1 MPQPRPQFASGFMT
15 ISSRTRKILWARS
28 GNECAFADC
37 KQELI
42 VFGTDGATTV
52 IGEEAHIVAQKRDGP
67 RGDGSPPGGDIDGV
81 ANLIL
86 VCPTHHRLI
95 DDQPQNFG
103 IEMLAQIK
111 RSHEDSIAKD
121 REKQRPSSN
130 LHPAEH
136 YRGFSD
142 LPIFQSWEFIDTIF
156 VVSQFGEEPI
166 PTGNQSWRGNGLV
179 FEVIRAGKVIYSG
192 MYSEADPDVLFSVD
206 KSLITIT
213 EQIFDFK
220 ANRDTPFIQRVIDIG
235 GTELSVRSIRLYTP
249 QDMTKRSAGE
259 ILASYE
265 EWLANGVDP
274 ETAVINIRD
283 FGFAN
288 PAEVCS
294 VIKGLFEQRRVD
306 GAVAECASMVAN
318 EISAYL
324 KAGFYEET

>member
-1 MPQPRPQFASGFMT
+1 MT

-28 GNECAFADC
+28 GNECAFTDC

-42 VFGTDGATTV
+42 VFGTDGSTTV
-52 IGEEAHIVAQKRDGP
+52 IGEEAHIVAQKPEGP
-67 RGDGSPPGGDIDGV
+67 RGGDVPPGGHIDGV

-95 DDQPQNFG
+95 DDQPQIFDIG
-103 IEMLAQIK
+103 MLEEIK
-111 RSHEDSIAKD
+111 RSHEDSIAKA
-121 REKQRPSSN
+121 RERKSPSSN
-130 LHPAEH
+130 LHPAED
-136 YRGFSD
+136 YRGFSG
-142 LPIFQSWEFIDTIF
+142 LPIFQSWEFTDTIF
-156 VVSQFGEEPI
+156 VVSQFGEDPI
-166 PTGNQSWRGNGLV
+166 PTGSQSWRGNGLV

-192 MYSEADPDVLFSVD
+192 MYSEADSDVLFSVD

-213 EQIFDFK
+213 EQIFDFN

-235 GTELSVRSIRLYTP
+235 SAELSVRSIRLYTP

-265 EWLANGVDP
+265 KWLENGVHP
-274 ETAVINIRD
+274 EIAVINLRD

-288 PAEVCS
+288 PAEVCA
-294 VIKGLFEQRRVD
+294 VIEGLFAQRQVD
-306 GAVAECASMVAN
+306 GAVAECASMVVD

-324 KAGFYEET
+324 NAGQYGET

>member
-1 MPQPRPQFASGFMT
+1 MT

-42 VFGTDGATTV
+42 VFGADGSTTV
-52 IGEEAHIVAQKRDGP
+52 IGEEAHIVAQKLDGP
-67 RGDGSPPGGDIDGV
+67 RGDGAPPGGDIDGV
-81 ANLIL
+81 ANLVL

-103 IEMLAQIK
+103 IGMLEEIK
-111 RSHEDSIAKD
+111 RFHEESIAKD
-121 REKQRPSSN
+121 REKQSPSSN
-130 LHPAEH
+130 LHPAED
-136 YRGFSD
+136 YSGFSG
-142 LPIFQSWEFIDTIF
+142 LPIFQSWEFSDTIF
-156 VVSQFGEEPI
+156 VVSQFGEDPI
-166 PTGNQSWRGNGLV
+166 PTGSQSWRGNGLV

-213 EQIFDFK
+213 DQIFDFK
-220 ANRDTPFIQRVIDIG
+220 AKRDTPFIQRVIDVG
-235 GTELSVRSIRLYTP
+235 STELSVRSIRLYTP
-249 QDMTKRSAGE
+249 QDMTKRSVGE
-259 ILASYE
+259 IFASYE

-274 ETAVINIRD
+274 ESAVINLRD

-288 PAEVCS
+288 PAEVCT
-294 VIKGLFEQRRVD
+294 VIERLFEQRQLD
-306 GAVAECASMVAN
+306 GAVAECASMVTD

-324 KAGFYEET
+324 NAGRSDET

>member
-1 MPQPRPQFASGFMT
+1 MT

-28 GNECAFADC
+28 GNECAFSGC

-42 VFGTDGATTV
+42 VFGADGSSTV

-95 DDQPQNFG
+95 DDQPQNFSVG
-103 IEMLAQIK
+103 MLEEIK

-121 REKQRPSSN
+121 REKQNPSSN
-130 LHPAEH
+130 LHPAED
-136 YRGFSD
+136 YKGFSG
-142 LPIFQSWEFIDTIF
+142 LPIFQSWEFTDTIF
-156 VVSQFGEEPI
+156 VVSQLGEDPT
-166 PTGNQSWRGNGLV
+166 PTGSQSWRGKGLV
-179 FEVIRAGKVIYSG
+179 FEVIRSGKVIYSG
-192 MYSEADPDVLFSVD
+192 MYSEADSDVLFSVD
-206 KSLITIT
+206 RSLVTIT

-220 ANRDTPFIQRVIDIG
+220 ANRDTPFIQRIIDVG
-235 GTELSVRSIRLYTP
+235 STELLVRSIRLYTP
-249 QDMTKRSAGE
+249 QDMTKRSTDE

-265 EWLANGVDP
+265 EWLENGVDP
-274 ETAVINIRD
+274 ETAVINLRD

-288 PAEVCS
+288 PSEVCE
-294 VIKGLFEQRRVD
+294 VIEGLFERRLVD
-306 GAVAECASMVAN
+306 GAVAESASMVAN

-324 KAGFYEET
+324 NAGRYYET